1 MKILFA
7 IWSLALA
14 SSELKKC
21 YKEQDRWSK
30 LWSKSISSST
40 YIRKRKYGPQDH
52 DAISWNKVHILLP
65 PSGEDEHISFKSER
79 TLRKDGEVEEEPL
92 KRTKRILGGLDAY
105 PGMFPHQVSLQVSSS
120 EPPLINIFSLFIRS
134 TKSGYP
140 FNSDLDTQSP
150 HVTLLRCVNNCFK
163 LGHFG
168 GALLPQQ

>member
-30 LWSKSISSST
+30 LWSKNIDSAT

-65 PSGEDEHISFKSER
+65 PSGEDERISFESER
-79 TLRKDGEVEEEPL
+79 KLRQDGEEEEPL
-92 KRTKRILGGLDAY
+92 KRTKRILGGRDAY

-120 EPPLINIFSLFIRS
+120 EPLLINLFPIRS
-134 TKSGYP
+134 KKWS
-140 FNSDLDTQSP
+140 
-150 HVTLLRCVNNCFK
+150 TLS
-163 LGHFG
+163 
-168 GALLPQQ
+168 LLI

>member
-30 LWSKSISSST
+30 LWTKSISSST

-65 PSGEDEHISFKSER
+65 PNGEDEHISFESER
-79 TLRKDGEVEEEPL
+79 VLRRDGEVEEIEEEPL
-92 KRTKRILGGLDAY
+92 KRTKRVLGGRDAY

-120 EPPLINIFSLFIRS
+120 EPPLIHIFSLFIRS
-134 TKSGYP
+134 TKSGQL
-140 FNSDLDTQSP
+140 F
-150 HVTLLRCVNNCFK
+150 
-163 LGHFG
+163 HF
-168 GALLPQQ
+168 